1 MNQKNI
7 KLIVSDL
14 DGTLLN
20 NSNEIGDFTVK
31 TLLDYQQK
39 GYIVVLAS
47 GRFQKEIMKYANQ
60 LKLSEHHGWIVCA
73 NGYEVHNLEKQQLF
87 TFDAITKKEAQ
98 ALAKLASAYHLSQYV
113 KIKDTYHLCIQAL
126 THGLLKVGKNA
137 LTIAQKCGLKKGI
150 YTIHLLNETKIVRKM
165 DIDCDVFKMAFI
177 APASK
182 LKQFIKKVDELYP
195 KMYSFYYVNP
205 LSVEITRNTVSKK
218 NAVAYICEQLDL
230 DLSQVIAFG
239 DSGNDEPLL
248 MSAGIG
254 ITMKNGTKRALAKAK
269 ILSEKSNDE
278 DGVALACL
286 KYLEEND
293 ERN

>member
-7 KLIVSDL
+7 KIIVSDL

-20 NSNEIGDFTVK
+20 NSNEIGEFTIK
-31 TLLDYQQK
+31 TLLDYQRA

-60 LKLSEHHGWIVCA
+60 LKLSENHGWIVCA
-73 NGYEVHNLEKQQLF
+73 NGYEVHNLETKQLH
-87 TFDAITKKEAQ
+87 TFDALSKKEAQ
-98 ALAKLASAYHLSQYV
+98 AISKLASAYHLSQYV
-113 KIKDTYHLCIQAL
+113 KIDDTYHLCIQTL
-126 THGLLKVGKNA
+126 THGLLNVGKNV
-137 LTIAQKCGLKKGI
+137 LTLAQKFGLKKGI
-150 YTIHLLNETKIVRKM
+150 YTIHLLNETKIVRNM
-165 DIDCDVFKMAFI
+165 EIDHDVFKMAFI
-177 APASK
+177 ASSSK
-182 LKQFIKKVDELYP
+182 LKQFIEKIEVLYP
-195 KMYSFYYVNP
+195 NRYSFYYVNP

-218 NAVAYICEQLDL
+218 NAVAYICEQLDV

-248 MSAGIG
+248 MNAGIG
-254 ITMKNGTKRALAKAK
+254 VTMKNGTKRALSKAK
-269 ILSEKSNDE
+269 ILSDKTNNE
-278 DGVALACL
+278 DGVAFACI